1 MVRRSLVR
9 RSHLLSSG
17 ALLATLALLGCAGQ
31 APTSPY
37 GNTPSALGGAS
48 GALPVPLPT
57 TASGAGPVLGKT
69 SGNVLLL
76 LPLSGPLAPV
86 GQVLENAAKLVF
98 ADGSSPSLDVRDT
111 AGTPEGAV
119 AAAQAGI
126 AAGDGI
132 ILGPLTTAEA
142 HAVAPLAQTAGVNM
156 LAFSNDATLAQPGV
170 WPLGITPTQQVQRV
184 VQAAADAGR
193 TQLAALLPD
202 TDFGHSL
209 AGAITAETNALSEPA
224 PQITFYPP
232 DFNGVNQAVDQM
244 SDFADRGQGLE
255 DQIKAA
261 QDLGTP
267 AGHQKARQLQHQQ
280 IPPPSFNTLFIGAP
294 DGNTL
299 AELANFLP
307 YYDVSPP
314 QVQYLGPEIWSTI
327 APQMAHQAIFLG
339 ALYAAP
345 DPALAAAFDAKY
357 QSAYGAAP
365 PAIADVAFD
374 AAALAK
380 VASASGGYTST
391 VLTAPAGFTG
401 TDGVLVL
408 QPSGQVQRGLAVFQ
422 IAPRRAGHHLAA
434 PPSSTSRVIDG
445 PRTAA
450 G

>member
-1 MVRRSLVR
+1 MVRKSLVQKYPVR

-31 APTSPY
+31 APNAPY
-37 GNTPSALGGAS
+37 GYTPSSL
-48 GALPVPLPT
+48 
-57 TASGAGPVLGKT
+57 GAGPAPAPLAAAGPGIGKT

-86 GQVLENAAKLVF
+86 GQAMENAAKLVF
-98 ADGSSPSLDVRDT
+98 PQGSAPSLDIRDT
-111 AGTPEGAV
+111 AGTPDGAA

-126 AAGDGI
+126 AAGDGM
-132 ILGPLTTAEA
+132 ILGPLTAVETR
-142 HAVAPLAQTAGVNM
+142 AVAPLAQKAGVNM
-156 LAFSNDATLAQPGV
+156 LSFSNDTTLAQPGI
-170 WPLGITPTQQVQRV
+170 WPLGITPGQQVRRV
-184 VQAAADAGR
+184 VQAAADSGR

-202 TDFGHSL
+202 SDFGHSL
-209 AGAITAETNALSEPA
+209 ATAISAATASLSEPA
-224 PQITFYPP
+224 PQITFYPQ
-232 DFNGVNQAVDQM
+232 DFNGLNRAVNQM

-267 AGHQKARQLQHQQ
+267 AGRLKAHELQHQQ
-280 IPPPSFNTLFIGAP
+280 IPPPSFNALFIGAT

-307 YYDVSPP
+307 YYDVNPP

-327 APQMAHQAIFLG
+327 APQMAHQSVFLG

-345 DPALAAAFDAKY
+345 DPAAAAAFDAKY
-357 QSAYGAAP
+357 QTAYGSAP
-365 PAIADVAFD
+365 PSIADVAFD
-374 AAALAK
+374 GAALAK
-380 VASASGGYTST
+380 MAASSGGYTST

-408 QPSGQVQRGLAVFQ
+408 QPDGQVRRGLAVFK
-422 IAPRRAGHHLAA
+422 IAPGAPVIASAA
-434 PPSSTSRVIDG
+434 PTQLSQPG
-445 PRTAA
+445 N
-450 G
+450 

>member
-1 MVRRSLVR
+1 MVRKSLVQKYPVR

-31 APTSPY
+31 APNSPFGY
-37 GNTPSALGGAS
+37 NPTALTGGATP
-48 GALPVPLPT
+48 APLAP
-57 TASGAGPVLGKT
+57 AGPGIGKT

-86 GQVLENAAKLVF
+86 GQAMENAAKLVF
-98 ADGSSPSLDVRDT
+98 PADSSPSLDIRDT
-111 AGTPEGAV
+111 AGTPDGAA

-132 ILGPLTTAEA
+132 ILGPLTAVETR
-142 HAVAPLAQTAGVNM
+142 AVAPLAQNAGVNM
-156 LAFSNDATLAQPGV
+156 LTFSNDATLAQPGV
-170 WPLGITPTQQVQRV
+170 WPLGITPDQQVRRV
-184 VQAAADAGR
+184 LQAAADAGR

-202 TDFGHSL
+202 SDFGHSL
-209 AGAITAETNALSEPA
+209 ASAISAGTAALSEPA

-232 DFNGVNQAVDQM
+232 DFNGLNRAVNKM

-261 QDLGTP
+261 QDLGTA
-267 AGHQKARQLQHQQ
+267 AGREKAHELQHQQ
-280 IPPPSFNTLFIGAP
+280 IPPPSFNALFIGAT

-307 YYDVSPP
+307 YYDVNPP
-314 QVQYLGPEIWSTI
+314 QVQYLGPQIWSTL
-327 APQMAHQAIFLG
+327 APQMAHQSVFLG

-345 DPALAAAFDAKY
+345 DPAAAAVFDARY
-357 QSAYGAAP
+357 QAAYGAPP

-380 VASASGGYTST
+380 MAAASGGYTSS
-391 VLTAPAGFTG
+391 VLSAPAGFTG
-401 TDGVLVL
+401 TDGVLAL
-408 QPSGQVQRGLAVFQ
+408 QPDGQVRRGLAVFK
-422 IAPRRAGHHLAA
+422 IAPGAPVIISAA
-434 PPSSTSRVIDG
+434 PTQLSQPG
-445 PRTAA
+445 N
-450 G
+450 

>member
-31 APTSPY
+31 APNSPY
-37 GNTPSALGGAS
+37 GYTPSALGGAS
-48 GALPVPLPT
+48 GGAQPPVPLP
-57 TASGAGPVLGKT
+57 SAGPAIGKT

-76 LPLSGPLAPV
+76 LPLTGPLAPV
-86 GQVLENAAKLVF
+86 GQVLENAAKLAF
-98 ADGSSPSLDVRDT
+98 PDGSSPSLDIRDT
-111 AGTPEGAV
+111 GGTADGA
-119 AAAQAGI
+119 AAVAQAGI
-126 AAGDGI
+126 AAGDGSF
-132 ILGPLTTAEA
+132 LGPLTAVEA
-142 HAVAPLAQTAGVNM
+142 RAVAPLAQTAGVNM
-156 LAFSNDATLAQPGV
+156 LAFSNDGTLAAPGV
-170 WPLGITPTQQVQRV
+170 WPLGITPNQQVQRV
-184 VQAAADAGR
+184 VRAAADAGR

-209 AGAITAETNALSEPA
+209 ADAITSETTALSEPA

-232 DFNGVNQAVDQM
+232 GFNGVNQAVNQM

-255 DQIKAA
+255 EQIKAA

-267 AGHQKARQLQHQQ
+267 AGREKARELQHQQ
-280 IPPPSFNTLFIGAP
+280 IPPPSFNALFIGAP

-314 QVQYLGPEIWSTI
+314 QVQYLGPALWSTI
-327 APQMAHQAIFLG
+327 APQMAHQAVFLG

-345 DPALAAAFDAKY
+345 DPAAAAVFDAKY
-357 QSAYGAAP
+357 LAAYGAAP

-380 VASASGGYTST
+380 VAAVSGGYTST
-391 VLTAPAGFTG
+391 VLAAPAGFTG

-408 QPSGQVQRGLAVFQ
+408 QPSGHVLRGLAVFQ
-422 IAPRRAGHHLAA
+422 IAPGA
-434 PPSSTSRVIDG
+434 PVITSPAPTQLSQPDN
-445 PRTAA
+445 
-450 G
+450 